1 MRNVP
6 PDPDESVSEHVEHF
20 FYVNHPDHY
29 LLHKVYFNNFSLAIK
44 DAEICSKTSSI
55 YIEIAWVIRL
65 YHTHLKVLD

>member
-29 LLHKVYFNNFSLAIK
+29 LLHQVYFNNFSLAIK
-44 DAEICSKTSSI
+44 DAEICSKTSSN
-55 YIEIAWVIRL
+55 
-65 YHTHLKVLD
+65 